1 MSSKYNKDQELIC
14 IKQMVLDEDQYGIDC
29 LINQAYR
36 ITGIECDGYY
46 IETESGSEV
55 FLTENE
61 IPEYFKVA

>member
-1 MSSKYNKDQELIC
+1 MSRKYNKGQELIC

-29 LINQAYR
+29 LKNQTYR
-36 ITGIECDGYY
+36 INGTECDGYY

-55 FLTENE
+55 FLTEAE